1 MKDINAGKEMEG
13 KVNEL
18 KEMANKLQEELGK
31 QNELIMSM
39 TEAISGKRVVL
50 ASE

>member
-1 MKDINAGKEMEG
+1 MKDVQAGKETEQ

-18 KEMANKLQEELGK
+18 KEMASKLQEELGK

-39 TEAISGKRVVL
+39 TEAISG
-50 ASE
+50 EI